1 MRADPNQRIP
11 VWDRLVRAF
20 HWGLVAAV
28 TIALATGFLETA
40 SLLDLHV
47 AAGAL
52 IGVLLALRVVWGF
65 TGTTYA
71 RFASFVVSPPTLS
84 RHVAAML
91 RGTAKPH
98 VGHNPLGGWMIL
110 SLMTTLTVLLVTG
123 VAVLGGVLKD
133 GPLAPF
139 ASFATGRELKELHE
153 LAAFAL
159 LALIGLHVTGI
170 VVESLRTRESL
181 IVAMLRGWKHQ
192 RADAE
197 PAAPRQAKPALAGI
211 LSLLVLLPAGVATAH
226 FSRLPVAGLP
236 SQPLDTVYAKEC
248 GACHSP
254 HHPSIATAATWASVM
269 RGLDRHFG
277 DNASLDEPV
286 ATRLAAYLADNG
298 AEHWDTQASNRL
310 ARSAATDPLRITAT
324 DGWQRLHRH
333 VDRTVF
339 DRKSIGGRVNCSRCH
354 SDAEAGRFDPRAIH
368 IPEEKQTP

>member
-1 MRADPNQRIP
+1 MRADTTKRIP
-11 VWDRLVRAF
+11 VWDPVVRTF

-28 TIALATGFLETA
+28 TVALATGFLKTA

-47 AAGAL
+47 AAGTL
-52 IGVLLALRVVWGF
+52 IGVLLALRIVWGF

-71 RFASFVVSPPTLS
+71 RFASFVVSPPALL

-91 RGTAKPH
+91 RGRAKPH
-98 VGHNPLGGWMIL
+98 VGHNPLGGWMIV

-123 VAVLGGVLKD
+123 VAVLGGVLKA

-139 ASFATGRELKELHE
+139 ASFATGRQLKELHE

-159 LALIGLHVTGI
+159 LALIALHVAGI
-170 VVESLRTRESL
+170 VIESLRTRESL

-197 PAAPRQAKPALAGI
+197 AALPRRAKPALAGA
-211 LSLLVLLPAGVATAH
+211 LSIMVLLSAGAATAH

-236 SQPLDTVYAKEC
+236 SQPLDPVYAKEC

-254 HHPSIATAATWASVM
+254 HHPSIAAAATWASVM
-269 RGLDRHFG
+269 RGLDSHFG
-277 DNASLDEPV
+277 DNASLDEPA
-286 ATRLAAYLADNG
+286 ATRLAAYLADNAAG
-298 AEHWDTQASNRL
+298 HWDTQASNRL
-310 ARSAATDPLRITAT
+310 ARAAATDPLRITAT

-333 VDRTVF
+333 VDKAVF
-339 DRKSIGGRVNCSRCH
+339 ERRSVGGRVNCSRCH
-354 SDAEAGRFDPRAIH
+354 GDAEAGRFDPRAIH
-368 IPEEKQTP
+368 IPEERKSP